1 MKNEME
7 EGSDLSVDE
16 FGKGTS
22 FFGELKADFILI
34 YERAKLLKAGFLAK
48 LLLSVRSW
56 RKKLRARSCKGFGCS
71 TSDVKRCASCLSY
84 KLANRVSGVGWWA

>member
-1 MKNEME
+1 MDNR
-7 EGSDLSVDE
+7 SSLSGDQFRKE
-16 FGKGTS
+16 TS
-22 FFGELKADFILI
+22 FLRESKTVYILI

-84 KLANRVSGVGWWA
+84 KLADRGSGVGWWV